1 MKYKLNENYEHGDER
16 KIGVLLVNLGTPD
29 APTTSAVRK
38 YLSEFLSDPRIV
50 EIPRLI
56 WWLILNL
63 IILNIRP
70 KKSRDLYRKIWLD
83 KGSPLLVISKSIV
96 EKLKQSKNI
105 SDKKYIIIDLA
116 MRYGNPSIKTSLENF
131 KKHNINK
138 LAVIPMFPQYSAATT
153 ASIFDK
159 LSEELSKW
167 RNIPDLR
174 FLSTYHDNNLYIN
187 ACAQKIKNSWA
198 KQEKAKKLVFS
209 FHGLPQ
215 INLHKGDPYHCYC
228 HKTARLIADELK
240 LDQEDYIVT
249 FQSRFGKQVWL
260 KPYTDDVL
268 AKLAADGVDSVD
280 IFCPG
285 FLCDCL
291 ETLEEINM
299 QSREHY
305 ISSGGKNFNYI
316 AALNDDEENIL
327 SLETIILNEVS
338 NWDNIKINSKENLSK
353 TKDLFAKHNYN
364 RKK

>member
-1 MKYKLNENYEHGDER
+1 MKYKINENYAHGDER

-96 EKLKQSKNI
+96 EKLKKSKNI

-174 FLSTYHDNNLYIN
+174 FLSTYHDNNLYVN
-187 ACAQKIKNSWA
+187 ACAQKIKNSWV

-240 LDQEDYIVT
+240 LDQDDYIVT

-268 AKLAADGVDSVD
+268 AMLATDGVDSVD

-316 AALNDDEENIL
+316 SALNDDEENIL

-338 NWDNIKINSKENLSK
+338 NWDNIKINSKENLSI

>member
-1 MKYKLNENYEHGDER
+1 MKYKLNENYLHGDER

-50 EIPRLI
+50 EIPKLI
-56 WWLILNL
+56 WWVILNL

-70 KKSRDLYRKIWLD
+70 KKSRDLYRKIWLED
-83 KGSPLLVISKSIV
+83 GSPLLVISKSIV
-96 EKLKQSKNI
+96 EKLKKAKNLG
-105 SDKKYIIIDLA
+105 SKKYIILDLA
-116 MRYGNPSIKTSLENF
+116 MRYGNPSIKKALDNF
-131 KKHNINK
+131 KKQNINK
-138 LAVIPMFPQYSAATT
+138 LAIIPMFPQYSAATT

-159 LSEELSKW
+159 LSQELSKW

-174 FLSTYHDNNLYIN
+174 FLSTYHDNKSYIY
-187 ACAQKIKNSWA
+187 ACAQKIKYSW
-198 KQEKAKKLVFS
+198 EKHERAKKLVFS

-240 LDQEDYIVT
+240 LSENDYIVT
-249 FQSRFGKQVWL
+249 FQSRFGKQIWL
-260 KPYTDDVL
+260 QPYTDDVL
-268 AKLAADGVDSVD
+268 EKLAEDGIDSID

-299 QSREHY
+299 QSRDHY
-305 ISSGGKNFNYI
+305 ISSGGKRFNYI
-316 AALNDDEENIL
+316 AALNDDDENIL
-327 SLETIILNEVS
+327 SLEKIILNEVS
-338 NWDNIKINSKENLSK
+338 DWDNIEINLKENLRK
-353 TKDLFAKHNYN
+353 TKDLFEKHNYN
-364 RKK
+364 KSR

>member
-1 MKYKLNENYEHGDER
+1 MKYKLNENYVHGDER

-268 AKLAADGVDSVD
+268 AKLATDGVDSVD

-316 AALNDDEENIL
+316 AALNDDLENIL

>member
-1 MKYKLNENYEHGDER
+1 MKYKLNENYAHGDER

-316 AALNDDEENIL
+316 AALNDDLENIL

-338 NWDNIKINSKENLSK
+338 NWDNININSKENLSK

>member
-1 MKYKLNENYEHGDER
+1 MKYKLNENYVHGDER

-316 AALNDDEENIL
+316 PALNDDEENIL

>member
-1 MKYKLNENYEHGDER
+1 MKYKLNENYAHGDER

-305 ISSGGKNFNYI
+305 ISSGGENFNYI

-338 NWDNIKINSKENLSK
+338 NWDNININSKENLSK

>member
-1 MKYKLNENYEHGDER
+1 MKYKLNENYAHGDER

-305 ISSGGKNFNYI
+305 ISSGGENFNYI
-316 AALNDDEENIL
+316 AALNDDLENIL

-338 NWDNIKINSKENLSK
+338 NWDNININSKENLSK

>member
-1 MKYKLNENYEHGDER
+1 MKYKLNENYAHGDER

-316 AALNDDEENIL
+316 AALNDDVENIL

-338 NWDNIKINSKENLSK
+338 NWDNININSKENLSK

>member
-1 MKYKLNENYEHGDER
+1 MKYKSNEKYVHGDQR

-29 APTTSAVRK
+29 APSTSAVRK

-56 WWLILNL
+56 WWLILNC

-83 KGSPLLVISKSIV
+83 NGSPLLVISKSIV
-96 EKLKQSKNI
+96 EKLKKSKKI
-105 SDKKYIIIDLA
+105 SEKNHIILDLA
-116 MRYGNPSIKTSLENF
+116 MRYGQPSIKTALENF
-131 KKHNINK
+131 EKHNVNK
-138 LAVIPMFPQYSAATT
+138 LAIIPMFPQYSAATT

-159 LSEELSKW
+159 LSKELSKW
-167 RNIPDLR
+167 RNIPDIR
-174 FLSTYHDNNLYIN
+174 FLSTYHDHISYVE
-187 ACAQKIKNSWA
+187 ACANKIKNSW
-198 KQEKAKKLVFS
+198 KKHKKAKKLVFS

-215 INLHKGDPYHCYC
+215 VNLYKGDPYHCYC
-228 HKTARLIADELK
+228 HKTARLIANELK
-240 LDQEDYIVT
+240 LEQDDYFVT

-260 KPYTDDVL
+260 QPYTDDVL
-268 AKLAADGVDSVD
+268 AKLAKDGVDSVD

-291 ETLEEINM
+291 ETLEEINI

-305 ISSGGKNFNYI
+305 FSSGGKSFNYI
-316 AALNDDEENIL
+316 AALNDDDDNIL
-327 SLETIILNEVS
+327 SIEQIILNEVS
-338 NWDNIKINSKENLSK
+338 GWDNIKINTKDNLSK
-353 TKDLFAKHNYN
+353 TTDLFEQHNYN